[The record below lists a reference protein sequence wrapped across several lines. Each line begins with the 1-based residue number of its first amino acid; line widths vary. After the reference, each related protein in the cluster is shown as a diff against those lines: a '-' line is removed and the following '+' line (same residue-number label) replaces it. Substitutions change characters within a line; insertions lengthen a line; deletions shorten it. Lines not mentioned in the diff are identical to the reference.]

1 MHTTNQ
7 DLFNISYNSNN
18 NKFCSLAMCFNKGVG
33 LEFHRLVFS
42 RFFDICGNLG
52 NAKEKPT
59 RKTFFSRE
67 MKRQTLRI
75 YLAKL
80 C

>member
-52 NAKEKPT
+52 NAKRFSSFLPLTDLRNPT
-59 RKTFFSRE
+59 I
-67 MKRQTLRI
+67 LV
-75 YLAKL
+75 
-80 C
+80 